1 MLTDFLAGLALLV
14 FGVALSRMNQLLKRT
29 QHRQIA
35 RLWQERGPRRISG
48 GSGPGSASVAPDLRS
63 HVRLWLA
70 KGLLPAPGDTWA
82 GPGTGKLCAVCA
94 LVISAADIEYQIGYG
109 SGRLY
114 AHEPCYGVWLE
125 ESATVKPWG
134 TGRASPGSPPARG
147 GAPSRRA
154 PSR

>member
-14 FGVALSRMNQLLKRT
+14 FGVALSQMNQLLKRT

-35 RLWQERGPRRISG
+35 RLWQERGPSRTSG
-48 GSGPGSASVAPDLRS
+48 GSGPGPPRGAPDLRL

-94 LVISAADIEYQIGYG
+94 LVIGAADTEYQIGYG
-109 SGRLY
+109 AGRLY
-114 AHEPCYGVWLE
+114 AHEPCYAVWLE
-125 ESATVKPWG
+125 ESATI
-134 TGRASPGSPPARG
+134 TR
-147 GAPSRRA
+147 
-154 PSR
+154 